1 MSFLDRLSHGWN
13 AFKSEGRYEYQLSR
27 QFDATSYARP
37 DRLII
42 RPVTERSIIAA
53 IYNRIAIDVAA
64 ISIQHV
70 RLDKNGRYSET
81 ISDGLNECLTHR
93 ANKDQSGRALI
104 QDVVLTLCDEG
115 CAAIVPVDTKL
126 DPKNTSSY
134 EIETMRCG
142 KIIQWAPDEV
152 MVRLYN
158 DRTGRREDIWLPK
171 SLCAIVENPLYT
183 VMNEPNSTLKR
194 LIHKLT
200 ILDAIDEQVGS
211 NKLDLIIQLPY
222 TTKAEV
228 RKREAEE
235 RLKDIEMQLTGT
247 KYGIAYIGA
256 TEHITQLNR
265 PVENNLLSQITY
277 LTTMLY
283 SQLGMDESVFKGTAD
298 EKVMLNYHNRTIE
311 PIVSAIVDAMD
322 IKFITKTARTQG
334 QAIKFF
340 RDPFRLVPA
349 EQLAEIADKF
359 TRNEILSSNEVRAI
373 IGYKPVED
381 PRADELHN
389 ANLNRSNGE
398 TPIMVDNAQNDTSPD
413 SGTNTVF
420 K

>member
-1 MSFLDRLSHGWN
+1 MGFLSRLSHGWN
-13 AFKSEGRYEYQLSR
+13 AFRSDGRQSVGPVWHEGPI
-27 QFDATSYARP
+27 SYFRP
-37 DRLII
+37 DRLVI
-42 RPVTERSIIAA
+42 RPSTERSIIAA

-64 ISIQHV
+64 VTIQHV
-70 RLDKNGRYSET
+70 RLDKNGRYAET
-81 ISDGLNECLTHR
+81 IKDGLNECLTHR

-126 DPKNTSSY
+126 DPRNTTSY

-142 KIIQWAPDEV
+142 KIIQWAPDQV
-152 MVRLYN
+152 LVQLYN
-158 DRTGRREDIWLPK
+158 DRVGERQEIWLPK
-171 SLCAIVENPLYT
+171 TLCAIVENPLYT
-183 VMNEPNSTLKR
+183 VMNESNSTLKR
-194 LIHKLT
+194 LIHKLN
-200 ILDAIDEQVGS
+200 ILDAIDDKSGS

-222 TTKAEV
+222 TVKPEI

-235 RLKDIEMQLTGT
+235 RLKDIEMQLTGSP
-247 KYGIAYIGA
+247 YGIAYIGA
-256 TEHITQLNR
+256 SEHITQLNR

-277 LTTMLY
+277 LTSMLY
-283 SQLGMDESVFKGTAD
+283 SQLGLDESVFNGTAP
-298 EKVMLNYHNRTIE
+298 ESVMLNYYNRTIE
-311 PIVSAIVDAMD
+311 PMLSAIVDAMD

-389 ANLNRSNGE
+389 ANLNRSKE
-398 TPIMVDNAQNDTSPD
+398 ESPIVVDSQINNQNKS
-413 SGTNTVF
+413 VF

>member
-1 MSFLDRLSHGWN
+1 MGFFGRLSHGWN
-13 AFKSEGRYEYQLSR
+13 AFINGADRNEWRPRYVENV
-27 QFDATSYARP
+27 SYLRP
-37 DRLII
+37 DRLTI

-53 IYNRIAIDVAA
+53 IYNRIAIDVA
-64 ISIQHV
+64 SVTIQHV
-70 RLDKNGRYSET
+70 RLDKNGRYAET
-81 ISDGLNECLTHR
+81 IEDGLNECLTHR
-93 ANKDQSGRALI
+93 ANKDQSGRSLI

-126 DPKNTSSY
+126 NPDNTTSY
-134 EIETMRCG
+134 EIESMRCG
-142 KIIQWAPDEV
+142 KIVQWSPDQV
-152 MVRLYN
+152 LVQLYN
-158 DRTGRREDIWLPK
+158 DRTGNREEIWLPK
-171 SLCAIVENPLYT
+171 RLCAIVENPLYT

-194 LIHKLT
+194 LIHKLN
-200 ILDAIDEQVGS
+200 ILDAIDEQTGS
-211 NKLDLIIQLPY
+211 NKLDLIVQLPY
-222 TTKAEV
+222 TTKAEI

-235 RLKDIEMQLTGT
+235 RLKDIEMQLTGS

-283 SQLGMDESVFKGTAD
+283 SQLGLDESVFNGTAS
-298 EKVMLNYHNRTIE
+298 EQVMLNYHNRTIE
-311 PIVSAIVDAMD
+311 PMLSAIVDAMD

-373 IGYKPVED
+373 IGYKPVDD

-389 ANLNRSNGE
+389 ANLNRSKDE
-398 TPIMVDNAQNDTSPD
+398 SPIVVDDPDNKQNES
-413 SGTNTVF
+413 VF

>member
-1 MSFLDRLSHGWN
+1 MGFLGRLSHGWN
-13 AFKSEGRYEYQLSR
+13 AFVNGESRTERLSNYV
-27 QFDATSYARP
+27 TNLSYLRP
-37 DRLII
+37 DRITI
-42 RPVTERSIIAA
+42 RPVTERSIVAA

-64 ISIQHV
+64 VTIQHV
-70 RLDKNGRYSET
+70 RLDKNGRYAET
-81 ISDGLNECLTHR
+81 INDGLNECLTHR

-126 DPKNTSSY
+126 NPDNTASY

-142 KIIQWAPDEV
+142 KIVQWAPDQV
-152 MVRLYN
+152 LVQLYN
-158 DRTGRREDIWLPK
+158 DRTGNREEIWLPK
-171 SLCAIVENPLYT
+171 RLCAIVENPLYT

-194 LIHKLT
+194 LIHKLN
-200 ILDAIDEQVGS
+200 ILDAIDEQAGS

-222 TTKAEV
+222 TTKAEI
-228 RKREAEE
+228 RKREAED
-235 RLKDIEMQLTGT
+235 RLKDIEMQLTGS

-283 SQLGMDESVFKGTAD
+283 SQLGLDESVFNGTAD
-298 EKVMLNYHNRTIE
+298 EKVMLNYYNRTIE
-311 PIVSAIVDAMD
+311 PFLSAIVDAMD

-389 ANLNRSNGE
+389 ANLNRSKE
-398 TPIMVDNAQNDTSPD
+398 ESPIVVDSQTNNQNES
-413 SGTNTVF
+413 VF

>member
-1 MSFLDRLSHGWN
+1 MGLLSRLSHGWN
-13 AFKSEGRYEYQLSR
+13 AFRRDGQQWDGPAWR
-27 QFDATSYARP
+27 DGATSYSRP

-42 RPVTERSIIAA
+42 RPAIERSIIAA

-64 ISIQHV
+64 VTVQHV
-70 RLDKNGRYSET
+70 RLDANGRYAET
-81 ISDGLNECLTHR
+81 IKDGLNECLTHR

-126 DPKNTSSY
+126 DPKNTTSY

-142 KIIQWAPDEV
+142 KIIQWAPDQV
-152 MVRLYN
+152 LVQLYN
-158 DRTGRREDIWLPK
+158 DRVGERQEIWLPK
-171 SLCAIVENPLYT
+171 TLCAIVENPLYT

-194 LIHKLT
+194 LIHKLN
-200 ILDAIDEQVGS
+200 ILDNIDDQVGS
-211 NKLDLIIQLPY
+211 NKLDLIVQLPY
-222 TTKAEV
+222 AVKPEI

-235 RLKDIEMQLTGT
+235 RLKDIEMQLTGS

-256 TEHITQLNR
+256 SEHITQLNR

-277 LTTMLY
+277 LTSMLY
-283 SQLGMDESVFKGTAD
+283 SQLGLDESVFNGTAS
-298 EKVMLNYHNRTIE
+298 ESVMLNYHNRTIE
-311 PIVSAIVDAMD
+311 PMLSAIVDAMD

-389 ANLNRSNGE
+389 ANLNRSKE
-398 TPIMVDNAQNDTSPD
+398 ESPIMVNESDDEGD
-413 SGTNTVF
+413 SGSGTAF